1 MNYTKAMVVAIN
13 GLIVKAEYEGVQ
25 PRVGQIFSLEKN
37 SEAKLELIGVENS
50 NTLVMVNLSEY
61 NYKQNDQVYSRG
73 ETLQLPVGQEILG
86 RVFNSFGQVID
97 GEAEL
102 QNPDYI
108 PISDDTNTTY
118 QPMRDNTVIETGIK
132 AIDFFAP
139 FVRGRK
145 TGIVGGAGVGKT
157 VLITEIMHNV
167 AKAGKE
173 ISMFVGIGERI
184 REAYELRNTL
194 KEANTLQNTILYL
207 GQMNDS
213 AALRFLVARSSS
225 SVARYI
231 RDNDKKDVLLFADNV
246 YRYLQAG
253 NELSTMLGE
262 SSSEGGYQPA
272 LFSELGHF
280 QQNLSSSDKG
290 AITSVQTIFVPADDT
305 SDPAVVEINKQL
317 DSVLVLSRDVFE
329 LGLRP
334 AVDLLATSSSLLIPE
349 IVGKQH
355 ALLVPEVQK
364 ILQKHKSLEGI
375 VAIIGESELSLTDQ
389 NYYRRAQELISYFT
403 QNMSVLEKRTGVP
416 GDYVPRQ
423 QMLDKIDSIVNG
435 TPIEQK

>member
-13 GLIVKAEYEGVQ
+13 GLIVRAEYEGVQ
-25 PRVGQIFSLEKN
+25 PRVGQIFSLEKTP
-37 SEAKLELIGVENS
+37 EAKLELIGVEGS
-50 NTLVMVNLSEY
+50 NTLVFVNLSEH
-61 NYKQNDQVYSRG
+61 NYKQNDQIYSRG
-73 ETLQLPVGQEILG
+73 ETLQLPVGSEILG

-108 PISDDTNTTY
+108 PISDDTNTNY

-132 AIDFFAP
+132 SIDFFAP

-167 AKAGKE
+167 AKSGKE
-173 ISMFVGIGERI
+173 VSMFVGIGERI

-194 KEANTLQNTILYL
+194 KEAKTLQNTILYL

-231 RDNDKKDVLLFADNV
+231 RDNEKKDVLLFADNV

-262 SSSEGGYQPA
+262 SSSEGGYQPS

-280 QQNLSSSDKG
+280 EQNLSSSDKG
-290 AITSVQTIFVPADDT
+290 SITSVQTIFVPADDT

-355 ALLVPEVQK
+355 ASLVPEVQK

-423 QMLDKIDSIVNG
+423 QMLDKIDAIVNG

>member
-1 MNYTKAMVVAIN
+1 MNYTKALITGVN
-13 GLIVKAEYEGVQ
+13 GLIVRAEYEGVQ
-25 PRVGQIFSLEKN
+25 PKVGQIFSFEGNADL
-37 SEAKLELIGVENS
+37 KLELIAVEKS
-50 NTLVMVNLSEY
+50 DLLVLVNLSEY
-61 NYKQNDQVYSRG
+61 NFKQNDQIYSRG
-73 ETLQLPVGQEILG
+73 ETLQLPVGKGILG
-86 RVFNSFGQVID
+86 RVFNSFGEPID
-97 GEAEL
+97 GGSEL
-102 QNPDYI
+102 QNVEYI
-108 PISDDTNTTY
+108 PINDDNNTSY
-118 QPMRDNTVIETGIK
+118 RPIKNNDIIETGIK

-167 AKAGKE
+167 AKTGKE
-173 ISMFVGIGERI
+173 VSMFVGIGERI

-194 KEANTLQNTILYL
+194 AEANTLQNTILYL

-231 RDNDKKDVLLFADNV
+231 RDNEKNDVLLFADNV

-262 SSSEGGYQPA
+262 SSSEGGYQPS
-272 LFSELGHF
+272 LFSDLGRF
-280 QQNLSSSDKG
+280 EQNLGSSAKG
-290 AITSVQTIFVPADDT
+290 SITSVQTIFVPADDT
-305 SDPAVVEINKQL
+305 SDPAVIEVNKQL
-317 DSVLVLSRDVFE
+317 DSVLVLSREVFE
-329 LGLRP
+329 LGIRP

-355 ALLVPEVQK
+355 ASLVPQVQK

-403 QNMSVLEKRTGVP
+403 QNMSILEKRTGIP

-423 QMLDKIDSIVNG
+423 QMLDRIDNIVNG

>member
-1 MNYTKAMVVAIN
+1 MNYTKALVVAVN
-13 GLIVKAEYEGVQ
+13 GLVVKAEYDGVQ
-25 PRVGQIFSLEKN
+25 PKIGQVFTLEKMPDV
-37 SEAKLELIGVENS
+37 KLEVIGLERSDVLVLI
-50 NTLVMVNLSEY
+50 NLSEH
-61 NYKQNDQVYSRG
+61 NFKQNDQIYSRG
-73 ETLQLPVGQEILG
+73 EVLQLPVGDEILG

-97 GEAEL
+97 GGAEL

-108 PISDDTNTTY
+108 AINDDNNTDF
-118 QPMRDNTVIETGIK
+118 QEIKENAVIETGIK

-139 FVRGRK
+139 FVKGRK

-157 VLITEIMHNV
+157 VLITELMHNIS
-167 AKAGKE
+167 KGGKE
-173 ISMFVGIGERI
+173 IAMFVGIGERI

-194 KEANTLQNTILYL
+194 KEANILQNTIMYL

-213 AALRFLVARSSS
+213 AALRFLVGRSSS
-225 SVARYI
+225 TVARYI
-231 RDNDKKDVLLFADNV
+231 RDNSKKDVLLFADNV

-262 SSSEGGYQPA
+262 SSSEGGYQPS
-272 LFSELGHF
+272 LFSDLGHF
-280 QQNLSSSDKG
+280 EQNLSSSSKG
-290 AITSVQTIFVPADDT
+290 SITSVQTIFVPADDT
-305 SDPAVVEINKQL
+305 SDPAVVEVNKQL
-317 DSVLVLSRDVFE
+317 DSILVLSREVFE

-355 ALLVPEVQK
+355 ASLVPQVQK
-364 ILQKHKSLEGI
+364 ILKKYKTIEGI

-403 QNMSVLEKRTGVP
+403 QNMSVLEKRTGIP

-423 QMLDKIDSIVNG
+423 QMLDKIDNIVNG
-435 TPIEQK
+435 TPIEQQ

>member
-1 MNYTKAMVVAIN
+1 MNYTTASVVAVN
-13 GLIVKAEYEGVQ
+13 GLIVRAEYQGVQ
-25 PRVGQIFSLEKN
+25 PKVGQIFYLKEN
-37 SEAKLELIGVENS
+37 IELKLEVIGVEKS
-50 NTLVMVNLSEY
+50 DILILVNLSEH
-61 NYKQNDQVYSRG
+61 NFRQSDQLYSRG
-73 ETLQLPVGQEILG
+73 DILELPVGKEVLG
-86 RVFNSFGQVID
+86 RVFNSFGEPID
-97 GEAEL
+97 GGPEL
-102 QNPDYI
+102 KNVEYI
-108 PISDDTNTTY
+108 QVSDDNNTSFR
-118 QPMRDNTVIETGIK
+118 PIRNNDVIETGIK

-184 REAYELRNTL
+184 REAHELRDTL
-194 KEANTLQNTILYL
+194 EEADTLQNTILYL

-262 SSSEGGYQPA
+262 SSSEGGYQPS
-272 LFSELGHF
+272 LFSDLGHF
-280 QQNLSSSDKG
+280 EQNLSSSNKG

-305 SDPAVVEINKQL
+305 SDPAVVEVNKQL
-317 DSVLVLSRDVFE
+317 DSVLVLSREVFE
-329 LGLRP
+329 LGIRP
-334 AVDLLATSSSLLIPE
+334 AVDLLATNSSLLIPE

-355 ALLVPEVQK
+355 ASLVPEVQK
-364 ILQKHKSLEGI
+364 ILQKHKTLEGI

-403 QNMSVLEKRTGVP
+403 QNMAVLEKRTGIP

-423 QMLDKIDSIVNG
+423 QMLDKIDNIVNG
-435 TPIEQK
+435 NPIEQK

>member
-1 MNYTKAMVVAIN
+1 MNYTKALTTAVN

-25 PRVGQIFSLEKN
+25 PKIGQIFSLEGDDDV
-37 SEAKLELIGVENS
+37 KLELIGLEKS
-50 NTLVMVNLSEY
+50 DTLVLVNMSEHY
-61 NYKQNDQVYSRG
+61 FKQHEKLYSRG
-73 ETLQLPVGQEILG
+73 ETLQLPVGKEILG
-86 RVFNSFGQVID
+86 RVFNSFGQIID
-97 GEAEL
+97 GGPEL
-102 QNPDYI
+102 QNPEYV
-108 PISDDTNTTY
+108 PISDDNNSSY
-118 QPMRDNTVIETGIK
+118 QSIKDSEVLETGIK

-139 FVRGRK
+139 FVKGRK

-184 REAYELRNTL
+184 REAYELHNTL
-194 KEANTLQNTILYL
+194 KEAKTLQNTIMYL

-305 SDPAVVEINKQL
+305 SDPAVEI
-317 DSVLVLSRDVFE
+317 
-329 LGLRP
+329 G
-334 AVDLLATSSSLLIPE
+334 
-349 IVGKQH
+349 
-355 ALLVPEVQK
+355 
-364 ILQKHKSLEGI
+364 
-375 VAIIGESELSLTDQ
+375 
-389 NYYRRAQELISYFT
+389 RAH
-403 QNMSVLEKRTGVP
+403 V
-416 GDYVPRQ
+416 
-423 QMLDKIDSIVNG
+423 
-435 TPIEQK
+435 

>member
-1 MNYTKAMVVAIN
+1 MNYTKALVVAVN

-25 PRVGQIFSLEKN
+25 PRVGQVFTLEGHA
-37 SEAKLELIGVENS
+37 EVKLEVIGVENS
-50 NTLVMVNLSEY
+50 DILILVNLSEH
-61 NYKQNDQVYSRG
+61 NFKQNDQVYSRG
-73 ETLQLPVGQEILG
+73 ETLQLPIGNEILG

-97 GEAEL
+97 GGEEL

-108 PISDDTNTTY
+108 PISDDNDTSY
-118 QPMRDNTVIETGIK
+118 APMKDNDVVETGIK

-173 ISMFVGIGERI
+173 VSMFVGIGERI

-194 KEANTLQNTILYL
+194 KEANTLQNTIMYL

-231 RDNDKKDVLLFADNV
+231 RDNEKKDVLLFADNV

-262 SSSEGGYQPA
+262 SSSEGGYQPS
-272 LFSELGHF
+272 LFSDLGHF
-280 QQNLSSSDKG
+280 EQNLSSSSKG

-305 SDPAVVEINKQL
+305 SDPAVIEVNKQL
-317 DSVLVLSRDVFE
+317 DSVIVLSREVFE

-334 AVDLLATSSSLLIPE
+334 AVDLLATNSSLLIPE

-355 ALLVPEVQK
+355 ASLVPEVQK
-364 ILQKHKSLEGI
+364 ILQKHKTLEGI

-423 QMLDKIDSIVNG
+423 QMLDKIDNIVNG

>member
-1 MNYTKAMVVAIN
+1 MNYTKALTTAVN

-25 PRVGQIFSLEKN
+25 PKIGQIFSLEGDDDV
-37 SEAKLELIGVENS
+37 KLELIGLEKS
-50 NTLVMVNLSEY
+50 DTLVLVNMSEHY
-61 NYKQNDQVYSRG
+61 FKQHEKLYSRG
-73 ETLQLPVGQEILG
+73 ETLQLPVGKEILG
-86 RVFNSFGQVID
+86 RVFNSFGQIID
-97 GEAEL
+97 GGPEL
-102 QNPDYI
+102 QNPEYV
-108 PISDDTNTTY
+108 PISDDNNSSY
-118 QPMRDNTVIETGIK
+118 RPMQDNEVLETGIK

-139 FVRGRK
+139 FVKGRK

-167 AKAGKE
+167 AKTGKE

-194 KEANTLQNTILYL
+194 KEAETLDNTILYL

-213 AALRFLVARSSS
+213 AALRFLVGRSSS
-225 SVARYI
+225 TVARYI

-253 NELSTMLGE
+253 SELSTMLGE
-262 SSSEGGYQPA
+262 ASSEGGYQPS

-280 QQNLSSSDKG
+280 EQNLSSSTKG
-290 AITSVQTIFVPADDT
+290 SITSVQTIFVPADDT
-305 SDPAVVEINKQL
+305 SDPAVVEVNKQL

-329 LGLRP
+329 LGIRP
-334 AVDLLATSSSLLIPE
+334 AVDLLATNSSLLIPE

-355 ALLVPEVQK
+355 ADLVPEVQK
-364 ILQKHKSLEGI
+364 ILQKHKTLEGI

-403 QNMSVLEKRTGVP
+403 QNMSVMEKRTGVP
-416 GDYVPRQ
+416 GEYVPRQ
-423 QMLDKIDSIVNG
+423 QMLDKIDNIVNG
-435 TPIEQK
+435 TPVEQK

>member
-1 MNYTKAMVVAIN
+1 MNYTKALVVAVN

-25 PRVGQIFSLEKN
+25 PRVGQIFTLEGHA
-37 SEAKLELIGVENS
+37 EVKLEVIGVEHS
-50 NTLVMVNLSEY
+50 DILILVNLSEH
-61 NYKQNDQVYSRG
+61 NFKQNDQVYSRG
-73 ETLQLPVGQEILG
+73 ETLQLPIGNEILG

-97 GEAEL
+97 GGEEL

-108 PISDDTNTTY
+108 PISDDNDTSY
-118 QPMRDNTVIETGIK
+118 APMKDNVVVETGIK

-173 ISMFVGIGERI
+173 VSMFVGIGERI

-194 KEANTLQNTILYL
+194 KEANTLQNTIMYL

-225 SVARYI
+225 SVARHI

-262 SSSEGGYQPA
+262 SSSEGGYQPS
-272 LFSELGHF
+272 LFSDLGHF
-280 QQNLSSSDKG
+280 EQNLSSSSKG

-305 SDPAVVEINKQL
+305 SDPAVIEVNKQL
-317 DSVLVLSRDVFE
+317 DSVIVLSREVFE

-334 AVDLLATSSSLLIPE
+334 AVDLLATNSSLLIPE

-355 ALLVPEVQK
+355 ASLVPEVQK
-364 ILQKHKSLEGI
+364 ILQKHKTLEGI

-423 QMLDKIDSIVNG
+423 QMLDKIDNIVNG